1 VDREEFITIRS
12 QLGKTQRQMSALL
25 GTSLK
30 AVQSFEQ
37 GWRNIPA
44 NIERHML
51 FLLARKNV
59 QNTEH
64 VPCWDMENCTIETR
78 QNCPAWEFQSGNL
91 CWFINGTICRGEPQG
106 SWGKKME
113 KCRKCT
119 VFRSIFSSP

>member
-12 QLGKTQRQMSALL
+12 QMGKTQRQMAALL

-64 VPCWDMENCTIETR
+64 EPCWDIENCSMETR

-91 CWFINGTICRGEPQG
+91 CWFINGTICRGESQG
-106 SWGKKME
+106 TWGKKME